1 MTRADG
7 ITDIDLHAYVDDQ
20 LDPARRIEVEN
31 HLAAHPQIAAAV
43 MADLAVRDAL
53 RLPADDLPP
62 PTLRLVEQAR
72 VLERGLAS
80 RRSFLPLARIAA
92 AAFLVAGGWFAHASF
107 GFTGV
112 RESVA
117 ATVPPVVDGALAA
130 LKTAKTRAEVP
141 SQPKSAV
148 YDPAELRRA
157 TSLALPSLPQ
167 NWRVSDVQIFPYAG
181 GFSVELMAEADD
193 AGRVSLFAA
202 RSPSFDV
209 VAPTALALEDGD
221 SVFWQVGQDVFVLS
235 GETEP
240 ARLRL
245 AAERLAGSLY

>member
-1 MTRADG
+1 MTRVDA

-20 LDPARRIEVEN
+20 LDPARRVEVED
-31 HLAAHPQIAAAV
+31 HLAAHPDIAARV
-43 MADLAVRDAL
+43 MADLAARDAL
-53 RLPADDLPP
+53 RLAAADLNPDP
-62 PTLRLVEQAR
+62 RLTEAAR
-72 VLERGLAS
+72 VLERGLER
-80 RRSFLPLARIAA
+80 RRSLLPLARLAA
-92 AAFLVAGGWFAHASF
+92 AALLVAGGWYAHAAF
-107 GFTGV
+107 GLAGV

-130 LKTAKTRAEVP
+130 LKTARTRAELA
-141 SQPKSAV
+141 SQPKSDV

-157 TSLALPSLPQ
+157 TSLALPSLPKD
-167 NWRVSDVQIFPYAG
+167 WRVADVQIFPYAG
-181 GFSVELMAEADD
+181 GFSVELMADAKD

-202 RSPSFDV
+202 RAPSFDV
-209 VAPTALALEDGD
+209 VRPTPMSSEDGD
-221 SVFWQVGQDVFVLS
+221 SVYWQVGQDVFVLS